1 MKLAIETCNDG
12 TFVLSN
18 DVNKINILPRGK
30 YYIIQGC
37 GKIDKV
43 NSREKAFDVAI
54 SMLTKNNVIDVDG
67 FINHLE
73 AHGMDIDDNYQN
85 TICNLIDYAIS
96 HECIAQNQF
105 VDWLVSIIS
114 NITVEDVIGF
124 VNSYW
129 LDENYIRIKEN
140 LVFSIKE
147 WVLANDVWPDV
158 SGHVDMGPKKDL
170 VRGYRIEVA
179 DMCGTR
185 WLPIDLVDEDNL
197 LAYFNNTEH
206 REFYTANNYNP
217 TGRICFIGYFRKEN
231 DEYVPID

>member
-1 MKLAIETCNDG
+1 MKFAFETCNDG
-12 TFVLSN
+12 SLIISN
-18 DVNKINILPRGK
+18 AVNKITILPRGE
-30 YYIIQGC
+30 YYLVQGC
-37 GKIDKV
+37 GKVDKV
-43 NSREKAFDVAI
+43 NSKEKACDIAI
-54 SMLTKNNVIDVDG
+54 SRLTKNNVIDIDG

-73 AHGMDIDDNYQN
+73 AYGMDIDDNYRK
-85 TICNLIDYAIS
+85 TICNLIDYALR
-96 HECIAQNQF
+96 HECIVQNQF

-147 WVLANDVWPDV
+147 WVLANDIWPNA

-170 VRGYRIEVA
+170 SRGYRIEVA

-185 WLPIDLVDEDNL
+185 WLPIDLVEEDNL